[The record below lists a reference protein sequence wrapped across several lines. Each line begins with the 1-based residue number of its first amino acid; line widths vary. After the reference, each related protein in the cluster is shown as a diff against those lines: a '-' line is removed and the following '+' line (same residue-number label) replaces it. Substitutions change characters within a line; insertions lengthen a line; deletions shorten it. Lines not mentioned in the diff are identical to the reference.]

1 MIKKFLTISIL
12 FIVLLNLQVIRA
24 EEYQYIEIFD
34 PKQDKVIKVIKT
46 DKEINN
52 MVADWIDQIDGI
64 YTKINP
70 IEDDGYAIRFPL
82 DPAIQVENKW
92 LNTIVEELYLIVPEK
107 NPPFFIIFETENKP
121 VCFLF
126 TGDISK
132 LSDVLEFNLK

>member
-24 EEYQYIEIFD
+24 EEDQYIEIFD

-70 IEDDGYAIRFPL
+70 VEDDGYAIRFPL